1 MANLIKRIIQ
11 LVGEVKRNIKLDGKN
26 LIIVG
31 NNGAGK
37 TIFLKTL
44 DLHLKEIFMNQSVE
58 LISDIQVNLE
68 NHYNALKNYK
78 VDSQ

>member
-1 MANLIKRIIQ
+1 MANLIKRINQ
-11 LVGEVKRNIKLDGKN
+11 LVGDVKRNIRLDGKN

-58 LISDIQVNLE
+58 LISDLQVNL
-68 NHYNALKNYK
+68 K
-78 VDSQ
+78 